1 MVSDTVESTVLLG
14 YFDTNANTARC
25 GQPSHA
31 AAAGGAAG
39 GARRYGARAVG
50 WDGPE
55 SPRLRVRLAAARVPH
70 VRGRAARAGR
80 RHAGRRRGAHAEV
93 HRGGGRLLR
102 ARRVRVLP
110 EGIARQVPK
119 WQRRLVLLPWEG
131 RHGVVGG
138 ARRRDGGRPRGPRQH
153 LGAGAMR
160 VVERLDGAPARPPRH
175 PCPPASRRRPD
186 TRARALRR
194 RLLAAASY
202 RRRRR
207 RLRGRSR
214 RQGGHRRHRRHRTR
228 RRRRRSRRRRRRSRR
243 RRHGSTRSSRRRR
256 RGRAATT

>member
-1 MVSDTVESTVLLG
+1 MVKKSEITGALSLVVLRHQL
-14 YFDTNANTARC
+14 TNANTARWC
-25 GQPSHA
+25 SASHA
-31 AAAGGAAG
+31 AAAGDAAG

-175 PCPPASRRRPD
+175 PHPPACRATSTSHPC
-186 TRARALRR
+186 ARASTGGDCSLP
-194 RLLAAASY
+194 LHTGAAAVASAAALAA
-202 RRRRR
+202 
-207 RLRGRSR
+207 
-214 RQGGHRRHRRHRTR
+214 
-228 RRRRRSRRRRRRSRR
+228 
-243 RRHGSTRSSRRRR
+243 
-256 RGRAATT
+256 RAATVATIATEPAGAAVGSATEPV